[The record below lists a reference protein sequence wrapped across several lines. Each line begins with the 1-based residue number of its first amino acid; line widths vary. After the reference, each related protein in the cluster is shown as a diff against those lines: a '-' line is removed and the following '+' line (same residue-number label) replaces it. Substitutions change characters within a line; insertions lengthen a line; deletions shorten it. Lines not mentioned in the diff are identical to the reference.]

1 MHRPDKQLQEARAF
15 APGEVEME
23 LSSSRISL
31 AAPSD
36 VPVHE
41 RRLEL
46 QEQKQLIQ
54 AVKRL
59 NETELRGTNHELR
72 IVVDMESQ
80 KPSVQLVD
88 RETQEIL
95 QEYPPK
101 SVLARARRRF

>member
-1 MHRPDKQLQEARAF
+1 
-15 APGEVEME
+15 ME
-23 LSSSRISL
+23 LAASSRVQF
-31 AAPSD
+31 AAPAD
-36 VPVHE
+36 TPVQE

-59 NETELRGTNHELR
+59 NETELRGSNQELR
-72 IVVDMESQ
+72 IVVDEDSK
-80 KPSVQLVD
+80 KPSVRLVD

-101 SVLARARRRF
+101 SILRRARQQY

>member
-1 MHRPDKQLQEARAF
+1 
-15 APGEVEME
+15 ME
-23 LSSSRISL
+23 LAASSRIQF
-31 AAPSD
+31 AAPAD
-36 VPVHE
+36 TPVQE

-59 NETELRGTNHELR
+59 NETELRGSNQELR
-72 IVVDMESQ
+72 IVVDEDSK
-80 KPSVQLVD
+80 KPSVRLVD

-101 SVLARARRRF
+101 SILRRARQQY